1 MKSIRL
7 EGFDLN
13 LLKLFVALAET
24 GSVTA
29 AAARVGLTQPAASN
43 ALGRMRR
50 ILDDPLFLRS
60 QNAMVPSRY
69 AAEVLPAVQTAL
81 STMIDALNRASSFQ
95 PGESRRRFRM
105 SLSGLGEA
113 MFLPALA
120 RAVVAEAPFVM
131 LENAPVPLAD
141 LGQGLMSGRI
151 DLAIGLVTLA
161 DPGVETITLYTER
174 YVAIC
179 APDDPAPPQTP
190 AALKGAALLI
200 AAPAATYAGEIGAIL
215 ARLGLETNPSLVIRE
230 FAALP
235 DLLAGGHYVAIV
247 PARYG
252 EMLARAGRARLL
264 PITLGQAETPVNMV
278 WAAHSMGDAGFR
290 WFRSLVERAIR
301 QPAAPGPDPSAT
313 GARGAL
319 PAVPP
324 PGDVVPPHGK
334 SRPDPDPDGL

>member
-50 ILDDPLFLRS
+50 TLGDPLFLRS
-60 QNAMVPSRY
+60 QNAMLPTRY

-81 STMIDALNRASSFQ
+81 AAMMDALNRASSFQ

-120 RAVVAEAPFVM
+120 RAVVAEAPFVT

-141 LGQGLMSGRI
+141 LGQGLASGRI
-151 DLAIGLVTLA
+151 DLALGLVSLA
-161 DPGVETITLYTER
+161 DPGIESVTLYAES

-179 APDDPAPPQTP
+179 APNHLQPPATP
-190 AALKGAALLI
+190 AALKGAPLLI
-200 AAPAATYAGEIGAIL
+200 AAPAATYASEIGAIL
-215 ARLGLETNPSLVIRE
+215 ARLGLESNPALVIRE

-235 DLLAGGHYVAIV
+235 DLLMGGHYIAIV

-252 EMLARAGRARLL
+252 EMLVRAGRAALL
-264 PITLGQAETPVNMV
+264 PINLSQGETPVNLV
-278 WAAHSMGDAGFR
+278 WAAHSTSDAGFR
-290 WFRSLVERAIR
+290 WFRNLVERAIT
-301 QPAAPGPDPSAT
+301 APG
-313 GARGAL
+313 
-319 PAVPP
+319 
-324 PGDVVPPHGK
+324 
-334 SRPDPDPDGL
+334 

>member
-50 ILDDPLFLRS
+50 TLGDPLFLRS
-60 QNAMVPSRY
+60 QNAMLPTRY

-81 STMIDALNRASSFQ
+81 AAMMEALNRASSFQ

-120 RAVVAEAPFVM
+120 RAVVEEAPFVT

-141 LGQGLMSGRI
+141 LSQGLISGRV
-151 DLAIGLVTLA
+151 DLALGLVSLS
-161 DPGVETITLYTER
+161 DPGIESVTLYAQS

-179 APDDPAPPQTP
+179 APDYVQPPTT
-190 AALKGAALLI
+190 ASGLKGARLLI
-200 AAPAATYAGEIGAIL
+200 AAPAATYASEIGAIL
-215 ARLGLETNPSLVIRE
+215 ARLGLEANPALVIRE

-235 DLLAGGHYVAIV
+235 DLLADGHYIAIV

-252 EMLARAGRARLL
+252 TMLARAGTAAVL
-264 PITLGQAETPVNMV
+264 PISLGQSETPVNLV
-278 WAAHSMGDAGFR
+278 WAAHATSDAGFR
-290 WFRSLVERAIR
+290 WFRNLVERAVTA
-301 QPAAPGPDPSAT
+301 QS
-313 GARGAL
+313 
-319 PAVPP
+319 
-324 PGDVVPPHGK
+324 
-334 SRPDPDPDGL
+334 